1 MLCSKKLPIKVAV
14 APREIKTNEKPREKD
29 KDFFKIKFLDFKS
42 SSLSVVPQI
51 NETYPG
57 IKGSTQGDIKL
68 IRPAKK
74 AIESDTII
82 KLFIQRLVIYLT
94 FFLALIYEFYHSH
107 QYEHC
112 QQIFEEQT
120 LLHLL

>member
-1 MLCSKKLPIKVAV
+1 LCSKKLPIKVAV
-14 APREIKTNEKPREKD
+14 APREIKTNEKPSEKD

-57 IKGSTQGDIKL
+57 IKGSTQGDTKL
-68 IRPAKK
+68 IKPAKK

-82 KLFIQRLVIYLT
+82 KLFILDLAIYLI
-94 FFLALIYEFYHSH
+94 FFPVLVYGFYHNH
-107 QYEHC
+107 QYEHY

-120 LLHLL
+120 LLHLP